1 MGETKGHKPLRGEVW
16 LIAIGH
22 GLTHWY
28 PATFY
33 LLLPLIGKELELS
46 YSQIGLAMTCQYIAG
61 AISNVPGG
69 MLVDTVG
76 KKGLLMALSLFW
88 VGFPYLI
95 IGLSHSYW
103 MLLVCISLVG
113 VGNNLWHP
121 AAIQTLAHRFPER
134 KGLVLSMHSMGGNV
148 GDALA
153 SLAIGA
159 LLVTFTWREIVVMN
173 VIPGVLMSC
182 LILLY
187 LGTLRFGAGNHAS
200 CAAAEGQSVSEYVRG
215 LRELFSNRSL
225 IMLTASSA
233 LRSMT
238 QNTLLTFLPLFL
250 AYEMHYSPLW
260 VGAGM
265 FVMHAAG
272 LAASPIAGHLS
283 DTMGRRR
290 IIMTSMTMAAV
301 VLSIIAFTGPSQAI
315 IPLIA
320 FLGFFLYAI
329 LPVMQAMLL
338 DVTPKKMEGTGI
350 GMLFGMQSAGSS
362 VGPILGGMLADRYGL
377 MATFHFLTVSIVL
390 ASLLIYF
397 MSAIFGAGKHCIE
410 NVEAT
415 P

>member
-1 MGETKGHKPLRGEVW
+1 MDEAKGLKPLRSELW
-16 LIAIGH
+16 LLTVGH

-33 LLLPLIGKELELS
+33 LLMPLIGKELGLS
-46 YSQIGLAMTCQYIAG
+46 YGQIGLAMTCQFIAG

-95 IGLSHSYW
+95 IGLSRSYW

-134 KGLVLSMHSMGGNV
+134 KGLVLSMHSMGGNF

-153 SLAIGA
+153 PLTIGA

-187 LGTLRFGAGNHAS
+187 LGTLRFGAQNRATGAVV
-200 CAAAEGQSVSEYVRG
+200 EGQSVKEYVRG
-215 LRELFSNRSL
+215 LRQLFGDRTL
-225 IMLTASSA
+225 IMVTGSSA
-233 LRSMT
+233 FRSMT

-250 AYEMHYSPLW
+250 AYEMHFSSFG
-260 VGAGM
+260 VGVGM
-265 FVMHAAG
+265 FVLHAAG

-283 DTMGRRR
+283 DTVGRRR
-290 IIMTSMTMAAV
+290 IITISMAMAAV
-301 VLSIIAFTGPSQAI
+301 VLSVMAFTGPSQVI

-320 FLGFFLYAI
+320 FLGLFLYAV

-338 DVTPKKMEGTGI
+338 DATPRKMGGTSI
-350 GMLFGMQSAGSS
+350 GVLFGMQSAGSS
-362 VGPILGGMLADRYGL
+362 IGPIIGGMLADRYGL
-377 MATFHFLTVSIVL
+377 MATFHFLAVSIVF
-390 ASLLIYF
+390 AGLLIF
-397 MSAIFGAGKHCIE
+397 FVPTVSAVGKGC
-410 NVEAT
+410 VEKADAIS
-415 P
+415 